1 MTTPPGA
8 PTLAGPTLPMLLD
21 AGLLPEGTAD
31 ALVAELGALLRRA
44 DDATSLVAASIPIAR
59 VDPIAVYRVFAGTA
73 SPPSLWLQ
81 PSHGRAFVGAGE
93 TLRFELEGA
102 GRFATAAAS
111 WAQVAASAVVGGSAF
126 PVARGPVLL
135 GGATFA
141 PGTSTDSVWEGF
153 ERGRLVVPRVLV
165 ELSGDRAV
173 LTATVAGHESPRIAV
188 AEVRTLAE
196 RLERSGAGIASEGR
210 PARLR
215 ALERIPDRRAWS
227 SSVARSAGAVGR
239 GRIDKVVLARR
250 VDLVA
255 DVALDVPAILRRL
268 EESAAGSTILAFER
282 PGGRTFL
289 AATPERLAETH
300 GRTFHT
306 VALAGTRGRGGDAD
320 EDDRL
325 AAELLASEKD
335 REEHHVVVAMLRE
348 TLRPLAS
355 EVRIAPR
362 PHVVRLRTVQH
373 LATEVSGTLR
383 DDTNLLALVEA
394 LHPTPAVG
402 GWPRDLALEL
412 LDEQEHLDR
421 GWYAGPAGWLGLD
434 GDGEFVVAIRSG
446 VVAGTGAS
454 LFAGCGIVG
463 DSEPDRE
470 WEESEL
476 KLRALGAALGRIEE

>member
-1 MTTPPGA
+1 MTIARGA
-8 PTLAGPTLPMLLD
+8 STLASPTPLD
-21 AGLLPEGTAD
+21 AGLLPEGTAS
-31 ALVAELGALLRRA
+31 ALVSELGALLRRS

-59 VDPIAVYRVFAGTA
+59 VDPIAAYRAFSGTDT
-73 SPPSLWLQ
+73 PPSFWLQ
-81 PSHGRAFVGAGE
+81 PSRARAFVGAGE
-93 TLRFELEGA
+93 SLRFDLDAA
-102 GRFATAAAS
+102 GRFETAAAG
-111 WAQVAASAVVGGSAF
+111 WAAIAASAVIGGSAF
-126 PVARGPVLL
+126 PAANGPVLL

-141 PGTSTDSVWEGF
+141 PQPSADPVWAGF
-153 ERGRLVVPRVLV
+153 EHGRLAVPRLLV

-173 LTATVAGHESPRIAV
+173 LTATIAGHEPRETAV
-188 AEVRTLAE
+188 AEVCALAE
-196 RLERSGAGIASEGR
+196 RLERSDIGIAPEGR
-210 PARLR
+210 LARLH
-215 ALERIPDRRAWS
+215 AVERIPDRRAWS

-255 DVALDVPAILRRL
+255 DVPLDVPAILRRL

-282 PGGRTFL
+282 PGGRTFI
-289 AATPERLAETH
+289 AATPERLAETS

-306 VALAGTRGRGGDAD
+306 IALAGTRARGAD
-320 EDDRL
+320 SGEDDHL
-325 AAELLASEKD
+325 ATELLASEKD

-348 TLRPLAS
+348 TLRPLAT
-355 EVRIAPR
+355 EVRIAAR

-383 DDTNLLALVEA
+383 EGTNLLALVDA

-446 VVAGTGAS
+446 VVAGTSAS

-476 KLRALGAALGRIEE
+476 KLRALGAALGRIEG

>member
-1 MTTPPGA
+1 MTVARAVP
-8 PTLAGPTLPMLLD
+8 LD

-31 ALVAELGALLRRA
+31 ALVAELRALLGRSGGSA
-44 DDATSLVAASIPIAR
+44 PLVAASIPITR
-59 VDPIAVYRVFAGTA
+59 PDPIAVYRAFAGTH

-81 PSHGRAFVGAGE
+81 PSRERAFVGAGE
-93 TLRFELEGA
+93 ALRFELEGA
-102 GRFATAAAS
+102 RRFETPSAS
-111 WAQVAASAVVGGSAF
+111 WAAIAARAVAGGSAL

-141 PGTSTDSVWEGF
+141 PDPSSDPVWDGF
-153 ERGRLVVPRVLV
+153 ERGRLAVPRLLV
-165 ELSGDRAV
+165 ELTGDRAV
-173 LTATVAGHESPRIAV
+173 LTATVAGGDEEEAAV
-188 AEVRTLAE
+188 AEAQALVG
-196 RLERSGAGIASEGR
+196 RLERSSVGITHSG
-210 PARLR
+210 PLARLQTVQ
-215 ALERIPDRRAWS
+215 RIPDRRGWS

-250 VDLVA
+250 VDLEA
-255 DVALDVPAILRRL
+255 DVPLDVPGILRRL

-282 PGGRTFL
+282 PGGRTFV
-289 AATPERLAETH
+289 AATPERLAEAH

-306 VALAGTRGRGGDAD
+306 IALAGTRGRGLDDA

-335 REEHHVVVAMLRE
+335 REEHQVVVAMLRE
-348 TLRPLAS
+348 TLRPLAT
-355 EVRIAPR
+355 EVRFAAR

-383 DDTNLLALVEA
+383 EDSNLLALVEA

-412 LDEQEHLDR
+412 LAEQEQLDR

-446 VVAGTGAS
+446 ILAGTRAS
-454 LFAGCGIVG
+454 LFAGCGIVA
-463 DSEPDRE
+463 DSEPDAE
-470 WEESEL
+470 WDEGEL
-476 KLRALGAALGRIEE
+476 KLTALASAIGRMDQ

>member
-1 MTTPPGA
+1 MTITRGLSL
-8 PTLAGPTLPMLLD
+8 PTGRTLLD

-31 ALVAELGALLRRA
+31 ALVVELGALLRRA
-44 DDATSLVAASIPIAR
+44 GPAAALVAASIPIAR
-59 VDPIAVYRVFAGTA
+59 VDPIAVYRAFAGTD

-81 PSHGRAFVGAGE
+81 PSRTRAFVGAGE
-93 TLRFELEGA
+93 ALRLDLDGA
-102 GRFATAAAS
+102 GRFEAAAATWS
-111 WAQVAASAVVGGSAF
+111 ALAAQAVVGGSAF
-126 PVARGPVLL
+126 PVAKGPVLL

-141 PGTSTDSVWEGF
+141 PGPSSEAVWSGF
-153 ERGRLVVPRVLV
+153 ELGRLVVPRLLV
-165 ELSGDRAV
+165 ELAGDRAV
-173 LTATVAGHESPRIAV
+173 LTGTVAHDEQHEAAV
-188 AEVRTLAE
+188 AEVRALAR
-196 RLERSGAGIASEGR
+196 RLEQPILGITPEGPR
-210 PARLR
+210 ARMR
-215 ALERIPDRRAWS
+215 VVERIPDRRGWS

-255 DVALDVPAILRRL
+255 DVPLDVPTILRRL

-282 PGGRTFL
+282 PGGRTFI

-306 VALAGTRGRGGDAD
+306 IALAGTRARGDDGG

-325 AAELLASEKD
+325 ATELLASEKD
-335 REEHHVVVAMLRE
+335 REEHQVVVAMLRE
-348 TLRPLAS
+348 TLRPLAT
-355 EVRIAPR
+355 EVRIALR

-383 DDTNLLALVEA
+383 DGTNLLALVEA

-402 GWPRDLALEL
+402 GWPRELALDL
-412 LDEQEHLDR
+412 LGEQEHLDR

-446 VVAGTGAS
+446 VVAGTSAS

-476 KLRALGAALGRIEE
+476 KLRALGAALGRIEG